1 MHLRAL
7 NELIETLSEF
17 RKNLIEVES
26 AGNVL
31 KSTLL
36 GGSKIM
42 TAGNGGSA
50 ADALHLSEEIVG
62 RYKKERSPMSSIC
75 LASDPTLITC
85 IGNDYGFDQIFARQI
100 EGIGKPGDALVA
112 FSTSGNSSNIVRALT
127 VAKEKQIKTIALLG
141 KDGGLA
147 KSFADFG
154 IIIPSQ
160 STARVQEIH
169 ALVIHLWLEQIEFD
183 L

>member
-1 MHLRAL
+1 MHLRTL

-17 RKNLIEVES
+17 RKSLIDVES

-100 EGIGKPGDALVA
+100 EGIGSPGDVLVV
-112 FSTSGNSSNIVRALT
+112 FSTSGNSRNIVESLNAARAR
-127 VAKEKQIKTIALLG
+127 KMKSIALLG
-141 KDGGLA
+141 KDGGAA
-147 KSFADFG
+147 KHISDAP
-154 IIIPSQ
+154 IIIPSN
-160 STARVQEIH
+160 STARIQEIH
-169 ALVIHLWLEQIEFD
+169 GLIIHMWLDQIEVD